1 MARVPSPRHDI
12 DRGLWIPDLRE
23 GSFFPL
29 RTCCQNSLPA
39 ICPSQ
44 RSPTPRLRHCG
55 LSVTSPIRFL
65 PCADGSSPGS
75 SPSYRAAHV
84 AERKQRDVHAAIYD
98 TVVLGH
104 RPHSVRCTCAPRA
117 SSTCAP
123 RATGC
128 ASPAS
133 AGSKELPAAD
143 SGFDPID
150 VTAARLAQAAHVVT
164 EAADRECG
172 RDKPPVIRN

>member
-98 TVVLGH
+98 TVVLDSPTPRSCKSRAGH
-104 RPHSVRCTCAPRA
+104 ARTADLATVESVMRSCIG
-117 SSTCAP
+117 SGST
-123 RATGC
+123 G
-128 ASPAS
+128 
-133 AGSKELPAAD
+133 
-143 SGFDPID
+143 
-150 VTAARLAQAAHVVT
+150 
-164 EAADRECG
+164 
-172 RDKPPVIRN
+172 KPE